1 MGAGGHQT
9 VKMGERLGRSGRPG
23 GNFLLPSAVM
33 GEYEEPVKRVRRPKG
48 LMPLENMLEYGP
60 LPLPGGY
67 QRRERKP
74 KVYAAYGGK
83 RDESPPPPPPPPAP
97 RKTSRRIGEGSQ
109 SRKRSQNKDPNQPAG
124 GTSLWSSGSL
134 KRPPKPVRTA
144 TRESFTMRSYTS
156 TIRKDSFSA

>member
-1 MGAGGHQT
+1 
-9 VKMGERLGRSGRPG
+9 MGERMGRERPG
-23 GNFLLPSAVM
+23 CTFLLPSATM

-48 LMPLENMLEYGP
+48 LMPMENMLEYGP

-97 RKTSRRIGEGSQ
+97 RKTSRRVNEGSL
-109 SRKRSQNKDPNQPAG
+109 SRRRSQKEPGGSSNPPG
-124 GTSLWSSGSL
+124 GTRLWSSASL
-134 KRPPKPVRTA
+134 KRPTKPVRSTVASRARSLSPRTA

-156 TIRKDSFSA
+156 TIRK